1 MTHFNIYCGQF
12 YKQFLV
18 IIYEFTV
25 ILARNLEYNSRGVK
39 YCGVATDIECFFLIF
54 VKIKLSMSFSSQLN
68 FGPLYSAPE
77 ESESKGEFPL
87 GRFCNYLAADLF
99 HSSWEVRHGAATALR
114 EILKQHG
121 SSYILLFLKILFLLF
136 SQNINKSTF

>member
-77 ESESKGEFPL
+77 ESESNGEFPL
-87 GRFCNYLAADLF
+87 
-99 HSSWEVRHGAATALR
+99 EVRHGAATALR

-136 SQNINKSTF
+136 SQNINKNTF